1 MPSLGALTFVDSD
14 LKKPTF
20 MSRQNNLNTDLVSCE
35 KGKHVISEKGYHS
48 DSEDTWQQ
56 EAKKAEKQ
64 QVQADT
70 KQARMWLRRD

>member
-1 MPSLGALTFVDSD
+1 
-14 LKKPTF
+14 

-56 EAKKAEKQ
+56 EGREAAGSSRYQAGQDVVKKRL
-64 QVQADT
+64 DGRFIFIL
-70 KQARMWLRRD
+70 AR